1 MNKTQCRKANIENRM
16 FLRFFDE
23 QINFNEKTRV
33 YLCWLYNGI
42 TYNSDLRNWYKCFH
56 VDI

>member
-1 MNKTQCRKANIENRM
+1 MSKVNIENRM

-33 YLCWLYNGI
+33 YLYWLYNGI
-42 TYNSDLRNWYKCFH
+42 TYSSDLRNWYKCFH

>member
-1 MNKTQCRKANIENRM
+1 MSKVNIENRM

-33 YLCWLYNGI
+33 YLYWLYNGI
-42 TYNSDLRNWYKCFH
+42 TYSSDLRNWYKSFH